1 MRRQILRVC
10 SAVLA
15 AGGTA
20 LLTVGGAAAAADA
33 AANTH
38 ATSHPVIY
46 TSSQGGYTA
55 SGRWFRFVAT
65 TVKVPA
71 AGAYSNYAEVVLGG
85 TTVSPV
91 TLAVAAGGGR
101 TSVGW
106 SVGVPPFGTGGGAL
120 TKVDPSVGDTVL
132 IDLYYDRSGGGVVAT
147 ASDLTTGRT
156 QAITISAGTR
166 ALFTAAEVAAV
177 LRNPASPPPSNLRLW
192 QFTHSAVTTYTGV
205 KGTMTGLWTT
215 SEVIDTT
222 NGGASGQTVLSPSFL
237 FSKNADFGAWIRAFL
252 LK

>member
-1 MRRQILRVC
+1 MRRQILHAL

-15 AGGTA
+15 AGGTV
-20 LLTVGGAAAAADA
+20 LLTVGGAGAAADA
-33 AANTH
+33 AASTH
-38 ATSHPVIY
+38 ATSHPIIY

-85 TTVSPV
+85 ATVSPV

-132 IDLYYDRSGGGVVAT
+132 IDLYYDRSGGGIVAT
-147 ASDLTTGRT
+147 ASDLTNGRT
-156 QAITISAGTR
+156 QAITISAGTK

-177 LRNPASPPPSNLRLW
+177 LRNPGSSPSGDSRLW
-192 QFTHSAVTTYTGV
+192 QFTKSAVTTYTGRH
-205 KGTMTGLWTT
+205 GTMTGPWTT
-215 SEVIDTT
+215 NEVVDTT
-222 NGGASGQTVLSPSFL
+222 NGTSSGQVVLSPSFL
-237 FSKNADFGAWIRAFL
+237 FSRNADFGAWIRAFL